1 MLVEFQTHPD
11 GGKVTID
18 TNEVRAVVAARGD
31 LPFALIRLTS
41 GEDVVVRGTKS
52 EVANR
57 LELTED
63 WRGTSGS

>member
-11 GGKVTID
+11 GGKVAID
-18 TNEVRAVVAARGD
+18 TNEVRAVVAARGG
-31 LPFALIRLTS
+31 LPFTLIRLSS
-41 GEDVVVRGTKS
+41 GEDLVVRGTKS

-63 WRGTSGS
+63 WRSSRGS